1 MARVSW
7 KIPYVAPFLFSKPF
21 INIEKNPINSLK
33 IKAKIWNRNSVVSKV
48 FVNKRFRIFNG
59 KTFITL
65 NVTSDMIGHR
75 LGEFSFTKRLGHR
88 GEIIL
93 RKKKNY
99 RKNK

>member
-1 MARVSW
+1 MPRVSW
-7 KIPYVAPFLFSKPF
+7 KMPFISPFLFSKPF
-21 INIEKNPINSLK
+21 INLDSSSESLK
-33 IKAKIWNRNSVVSKV
+33 IKPKIWNRNSVVCKL

-75 LGEFSFTKRLGHR
+75 LGEFSVTKRLGHR
-88 GEIIL
+88 GQIVL

-99 RKNK
+99 RKKQ